1 MSFIVNDHQQAKRLR
16 GFDDFCSRHFVPVE
30 IKQPVF
36 FSRERTTQRRWVF
49 YFFGCRLVDIRK
61 RPMTAT
67 TTKKCFTLGLC

>member
-36 FSRERTTQRRWVF
+36 FEGENNTAALGVLLLWLSSR
-49 YFFGCRLVDIRK
+49 
-61 RPMTAT
+61 
-67 TTKKCFTLGLC
+67 